1 MLEWSFV
8 VLISATVAAAYGYTG
23 TVSTST
29 YIAKLIFFVFLML
42 FMFLIILSLFST
54 APPVPEHSKLPL

>member
-1 MLEWSFV
+1 MVIRCFNLSNRCCGLW
-8 VLISATVAAAYGYTG
+8 LYRDCIHLNLHRQAD
-23 TVSTST
+23 
-29 YIAKLIFFVFLML
+29 IFRFLML